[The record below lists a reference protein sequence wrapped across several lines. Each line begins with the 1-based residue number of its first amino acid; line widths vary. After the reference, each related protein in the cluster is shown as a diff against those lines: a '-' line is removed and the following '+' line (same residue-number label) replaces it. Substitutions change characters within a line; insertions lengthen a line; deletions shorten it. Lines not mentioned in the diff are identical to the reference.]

1 MANSEL
7 YAKSYKI
14 PENIINYIR
23 KHIINHPS
31 GEGIKRAKFIVKNG
45 QMTYQALKRLKNFF
59 DYNKPD
65 AGNSQQYELAGG
77 DLMKGY
83 VESMLGSDR
92 AAVERSKEIK
102 QDMTADPNS
111 ELHAYQPVRNL
122 SEGEKKLKENAVAVV
137 VNSDNKILLLKRSDY
152 PKQWMPE
159 KWGLVG
165 GGIEDKETPLQ
176 ACRREVEEETGIK
189 ITKPV
194 KSFTIQRNPNSI
206 EHIFAVRFDGDPVDI
221 TLDKENTNYGWYD
234 VEEMKFLDIVPH
246 LIEYITMVF
255 KPY

>member
-7 YAKSYKI
+7 YDKIYKI
-14 PENIINYIR
+14 PENIINSIQ
-23 KHIINHPS
+23 KAIIAHPS

-59 DYNKPD
+59 DYYTLD
-65 AGNSQQYELAGG
+65 TVNSQQYELAGG

-83 VESMLGSDR
+83 VDSILGSDR

-102 QDMTADPNS
+102 RDMTANPNS

-122 SEGEKKLKENAVAVV
+122 AESKGKINKNSVAVI
-137 VNSDNKILLLKRSDY
+137 VNKDNKILLLKRG
-152 PKQWMPE
+152 E
-159 KWGLVG
+159 KAPWAPGKWSLVG

-176 ACRREVEEETGIK
+176 GCRREVEEETGIK
-189 ITKPV
+189 IKKPV
-194 KSFTIQRNPNSI
+194 KSFTIQRNPNNI

-221 TLDKENTNYGWYD
+221 ILDEENSNYGWYD
-234 VEEMKFLDIVPH
+234 IEEMKFLDTVPN
-246 LIEYITMVF
+246 LNEYIKLVF
-255 KPY
+255 TEY